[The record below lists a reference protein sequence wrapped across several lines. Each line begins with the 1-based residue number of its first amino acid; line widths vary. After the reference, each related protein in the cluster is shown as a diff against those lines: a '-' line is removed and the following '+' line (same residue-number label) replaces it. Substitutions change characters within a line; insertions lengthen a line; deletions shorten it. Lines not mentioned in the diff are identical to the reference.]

1 MSNWFEDHPAWSI
14 ILHTILIATVMWA
27 ISSFLLDENKINL
40 YKAQTE
46 NCKAV
51 SEQYKVKVELLEK
64 DNQKFLR
71 WLENKPDTIP
81 FLELKIKNLESENE
95 QLKGKLASIEKVA
108 EPNIAKQ
115 QEDYFYTKDLSKGEA
130 FVDLRT
136 GATIGV
142 SDIGSNYEAK
152 GIISLPGR
160 KAEDIDGVKPG
171 KSWDFE
177 KSDIKYKLTVTK
189 VNWLNNSFQVQV
201 KEISEQQKSNF
212 PKSGNFSGGG
222 AKGEY

>member
-1 MSNWFEDHPAWSI
+1 M
-14 ILHTILIATVMWA
+14 
-27 ISSFLLDENKINL
+27 
-40 YKAQTE
+40 
-46 NCKAV
+46 
-51 SEQYKVKVELLEK
+51 
-64 DNQKFLR
+64 
-71 WLENKPDTIP
+71 
-81 FLELKIKNLESENE
+81 
-95 QLKGKLASIEKVA
+95 
-108 EPNIAKQ
+108 
-115 QEDYFYTKDLSKGEA
+115 
-130 FVDLRT
+130 
-136 GATIGV
+136 
-142 SDIGSNYEAK
+142 
-152 GIISLPGR
+152 PGR